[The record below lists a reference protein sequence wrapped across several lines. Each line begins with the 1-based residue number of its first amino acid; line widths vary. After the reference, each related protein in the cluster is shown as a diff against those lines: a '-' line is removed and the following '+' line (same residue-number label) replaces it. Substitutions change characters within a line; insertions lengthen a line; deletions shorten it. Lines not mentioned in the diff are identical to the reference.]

1 MAFPSVMLTAAVPA
15 QAEWNGNDI
24 MFIQERCSQTQIS
37 VSKMPG
43 RSRMENM
50 PETSHWIS
58 SPGAHPA
65 LHSPHPRLASHR
77 HCTPCPADPH
87 HPTQTHLHTCHT
99 SRHKNTH
106 HARFP
111 LTHHPDTYQHTPQ
124 WQHTHMYHVFTDT
137 HTPRSIHKRTWSFP
151 ISMQTTT
158 PHTYIQVGAGQ
169 LGRRRSHR
177 C

>member
-1 MAFPSVMLTAAVPA
+1 MFPDPDQCQQDAGTLEDGKHARDQSLDLFSWSTPGTALPPPLPRLTQAPYPVPCRPTPPHT
-15 QAEWNGNDI
+15 N
-24 MFIQERCSQTQIS
+24 T
-37 VSKMPG
+37 
-43 RSRMENM
+43 
-50 PETSHWIS
+50 
-58 SPGAHPA
+58 
-65 LHSPHPRLASHR
+65 SPHI
-77 HCTPCPADPH
+77 PH
-87 HPTQTHLHTCHT
+87 IPTQKHPPRTL
-99 SRHKNTH
+99 
-106 HARFP
+106 P
-111 LTHHPDTYQHTPQ
+111 LTHHPDTYQHMPQ

>member
-24 MFIQERCSQTQIS
+24 MFIQERCSQAQIS

-43 RSRMENM
+43 RSRTENM

-65 LHSPHPRLASHR
+65 LHSPPPLCPHR
-77 HCTPCPADPH
+77 GTAHHALQTHTTPCKQVSTHATYPH
-87 HPTQTHLHTCHT
+87 PKTPTTHTSPSHITQTHI
-99 SRHKNTH
+99 NT
-106 HARFP
+106 RRSGS
-111 LTHHPDTYQHTPQ
+111 
-124 WQHTHMYHVFTDT
+124 THMYHVFTDT
-137 HTPRSIHKRTWSFP
+137 QTPRGIHRCTWSLP
-151 ISMQTTT
+151 IPMQTTT
-158 PHTYIQVGAGQ
+158 PHIYFQVGAEQ
-169 LGRRRSHR
+169 LGCRRSYR

>member
-1 MAFPSVMLTAAVPA
+1 MCQVAAVRAEVAFPSVMLTAAVPA

-43 RSRMENM
+43 RSSMENM

-65 LHSPHPRLASHR
+65 LHSPHPYLASHR
-77 HCTPCPADPH
+77 HRTPCPADPH
-87 HPTQTHLHTCHT
+87 HPTQTHLHTYHT

-111 LTHHPDTYQHTPQ
+111 SHITQTHINTCHSGSTHICTMCSRIHTHPEAYTNAHGHSQSRCRQPLLTHT
-124 WQHTHMYHVFTDT
+124 F
-137 HTPRSIHKRTWSFP
+137 R
-151 ISMQTTT
+151 
-158 PHTYIQVGAGQ
+158 
-169 LGRRRSHR
+169 
-177 C
+177 

>member
-1 MAFPSVMLTAAVPA
+1 MLTAAVPA

-43 RSRMENM
+43 CSRMENM

-65 LHSPHPRLASHR
+65 LHSPPPPPRLTEALYPVPCR
-77 HCTPCPADPH
+77 PTPPH
-87 HPTQTHLHTCHT
+87 TNTSPHIPHTPTQKHPPRTRPPHT
-99 SRHKNTH
+99 S
-106 HARFP
+106 
-111 LTHHPDTYQHTPQ
+111 PDTYQHTPQ
-124 WQHTHMYHVFTDT
+124 WQHTHMYHVFMDT
-137 HTPRSIHKRTWSFP
+137 QTPKGIHRRTWSLP

-158 PHTYIQVGAGQ
+158 PHIYIQVGAGQ
-169 LGRRRSHR
+169 LGRRSPR